1 MEEQNDDPTPEIR
14 CEAGGFVS
22 ITSTWDL
29 DAALDAFLDGLGA
42 AARQTDSSNRDVVVT
57 AALADRSFPSMHF
70 DSRILNR
77 LAVAGVSLRIVT
89 GPRTTLELE

>member
-1 MEEQNDDPTPEIR
+1 MDEQKDDPTPKIR
-14 CEAGGFVS
+14 CEAAGFVS

-29 DAALDAFLDGLGA
+29 DAALDAFLDELGA
-42 AARQTDSSNRDVVVT
+42 AARQTGSSTRDVVVT

-77 LAVAGVSLRIVT
+77 LAAAGVSLLIVT
-89 GPRTTLELE
+89 GPRATPELE